1 MSMLSQHA
9 SRAIVQRLAEP
20 LQRAP
25 LLQRAQCQCCPR
37 QSRPVPADDQGE
49 PNLWAMPRG
58 WSTAPFPADFEH
70 SDGSVGSKYT
80 CPACN
85 TRLRKGETLQVR
97 PVGAMFSFSAARRA

>member
-9 SRAIVQRLAEP
+9 SRSIVQRLAEP
-20 LQRAP
+20 LQRQK
-25 LLQRAQCQCCPR
+25 LRARCQCCPR
-37 QSRPVPADDQGE
+37 QSRWVPADSDGE
-49 PNLWAMPRG
+49 PDLWAMPRG

-85 TRLRKGETLQVR
+85 ARLRKGETLQVR
-97 PVGAMFSFSAARRA
+97 PVGAVFSFSAARRA

>member
-20 LQRAP
+20 ARCTP
-25 LLQRAQCQCCPR
+25 LLRRAQCRCCPR

-49 PNLWAMPRG
+49 PNLWAMPPG
-58 WSTAPFPADFEH
+58 WSMAPLPADFQH
-70 SDGSVGSKYT
+70 DDGSTGSKYT

-85 TRLRKGETLQVR
+85 ARLRKGETL
-97 PVGAMFSFSAARRA
+97 PVGPCGVVFSFSASRA